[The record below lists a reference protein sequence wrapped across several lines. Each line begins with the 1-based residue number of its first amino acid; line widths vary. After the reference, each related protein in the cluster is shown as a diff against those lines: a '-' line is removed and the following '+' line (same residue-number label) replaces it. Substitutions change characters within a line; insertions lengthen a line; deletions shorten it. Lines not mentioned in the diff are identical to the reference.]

1 VVRTPASI
9 GLALLMVL
17 GFTFALPADVRS
29 ADRFTFVRPPAPEST
44 VDPKD
49 RLSFNIERWSTDAER
64 DRMLAAIAENGQEK
78 LLDAFRETPDAG
90 RLQWPGGLQYAV
102 RYAHRIARTDGGSD
116 IVLVVDRPLWLW
128 WESQPASTSYPY
140 TVLQLRLDKDGKGE
154 GRASFGVAVS
164 SDKTLGVVLSD
175 YPEAPALLTDIRRQS
190 ADS

>member
-1 VVRTPASI
+1 MVRTPAGI
-9 GLALLMVL
+9 VLAPLLVL
-17 GFTFALPADVRS
+17 GFTLTFPADVLA
-29 ADRFTFVRPPAPEST
+29 ADRFTFARPPAPEST

-102 RYAHRIARTDGGSD
+102 RYAHRIARPDGGSD
-116 IVLVVDRPLWLW
+116 VVLVVDRPLWLW
-128 WESQPASTSYPY
+128 WESQPPSTSYPY
-140 TVLQLRLDKDGKGE
+140 TVLQLRLDKDGRGE
-154 GRASFGVAVS
+154 GRASFGVTVS
-164 SDKTLGVVLSD
+164 RDKSLGVVLSD
-175 YPEAPALLTDIRRQS
+175 GAKAPAVLTDIRRQP